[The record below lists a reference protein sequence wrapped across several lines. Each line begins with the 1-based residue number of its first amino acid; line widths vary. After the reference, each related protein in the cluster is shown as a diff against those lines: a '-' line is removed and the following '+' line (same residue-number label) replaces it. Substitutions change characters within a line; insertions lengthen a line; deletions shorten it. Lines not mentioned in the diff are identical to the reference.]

1 MSEILLYYVR
11 GTKMANLI
19 ELLKETMILKNL
31 SPERAA
37 PFIGCTGRQVRRWMS
52 GESNPGQVHS
62 KAIEAGIR
70 KINREIAG
78 DTPEGLVSW
87 RSAKIS
93 GEEKAINRAVETKV
107 TAFLI
112 KLVKAARSSGQRTFT
127 HQDDENFLGF
137 EEICLL
143 AKKLKVKLP
152 VI

>member
-1 MSEILLYYVR
+1 MNKTVR
-11 GTKMANLI
+11 
-19 ELLKETMILKNL
+19 LLKETLIIKDL
-31 SPERAA
+31 SPEQAA
-37 PFIGCTGRQVRRWMS
+37 VYLGCSGRQIRRWIE
-52 GESNPGQVHS
+52 GKAETTPVYLR
-62 KAIEAGIR
+62 AIEAGIR
-70 KINREIAG
+70 KINREIPG

-93 GEEKAINRAVETKV
+93 DEEKAINRAVETKV

-112 KLVKAARSSGQRTFT
+112 ELVKAARSSGQRTFT

-143 AKKLKVKLP
+143 AKRLKVKLP